1 MRSVPVAVH
10 YDYGLTFN
18 KCMETLYLDFKRIS
32 NIVERTGVPL
42 VLYGDSGLNDNDFKE
57 AI

>member
-18 KCMETLYLDFKRIS
+18 KCMETLQLDFKYIS
-32 NIVERTGVPL
+32 NIVERTGVLL
-42 VLYGDSGLNDNDFKE
+42 VLYGGSGLNDNDFKE

>member
-1 MRSVPVAVH
+1 MAVH